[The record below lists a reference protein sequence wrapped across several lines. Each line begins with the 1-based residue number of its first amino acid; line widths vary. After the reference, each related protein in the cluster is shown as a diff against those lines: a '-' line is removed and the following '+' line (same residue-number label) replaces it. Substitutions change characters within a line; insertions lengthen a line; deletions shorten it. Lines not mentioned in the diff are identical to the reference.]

1 MRNIKMPENYLNT
14 SVILRLFKRQE
25 CVYKEINYFI
35 KNDTRAK
42 QLLSTVQQLDE
53 QKHDIAQ
60 LLDPHIKN
68 PNVKLTQRNIAD
80 INKQWLFRNRNKLTE
95 DLSNLLIYLQSVF
108 SSLFNASPAIEDV
121 THLTENLTKIYNATL
136 TNVEKINSL
145 ISKTEATIFPDEIMT
160 YLGELRKTWLD
171 IDLLLI
177 NQIISPLKK
186 SLQEYARE
194 ESLKVISQKMS
205 WENIIVS

>member
-1 MRNIKMPENYLNT
+1 MPENYLNT

-108 SSLFNASPAIEDV
+108 SSLFNASPAIEDA

-194 ESLKVISQKMS
+194 ESLKVISQKIS
-205 WENIIVS
+205 WENIPVS

>member
-1 MRNIKMPENYLNT
+1 MKWE
-14 SVILRLFKRQE
+14 
-25 CVYKEINYFI
+25 EINYFI

-194 ESLKVISQKMS
+194 ESLKVISQKIS
-205 WENIIVS
+205 WENIPVS

>member
-145 ISKTEATIFPDEIMT
+145 ISKIEATIFPDEIMT

-194 ESLKVISQKMS
+194 ESLKAISQKMS

>member
-42 QLLSTVQQLDE
+42 QLLSTVQQIDE

-145 ISKTEATIFPDEIMT
+145 ISKIEATIFPDEIMT

>member
-205 WENIIVS
+205 WENIPVS

>member
-1 MRNIKMPENYLNT
+1 MSENYLNT

-60 LLDPHIKN
+60 LLDPHIKT

-136 TNVEKINSL
+136 TNVENINSL
-145 ISKTEATIFPDEIMT
+145 ISKIEATIFPDEIMT

-205 WENIIVS
+205 WENIPVS

>member
-1 MRNIKMPENYLNT
+1 MPENYLNT

-145 ISKTEATIFPDEIMT
+145 ISKIEATIFPDEIMT

>member
-1 MRNIKMPENYLNT
+1 MPENYLNT

-53 QKHDIAQ
+53 QKHEIAQ

>member
-1 MRNIKMPENYLNT
+1 MSENYLNT

-53 QKHDIAQ
+53 QKHEIAQ

-145 ISKTEATIFPDEIMT
+145 ISKIEATIFPDEIMT

-205 WENIIVS
+205 WENIPVS

>member
-1 MRNIKMPENYLNT
+1 MPENYLNT

-53 QKHDIAQ
+53 QKHEIAQ

-145 ISKTEATIFPDEIMT
+145 ISKIEATIFPDEIMT

>member
-1 MRNIKMPENYLNT
+1 MPENYLNT

-53 QKHDIAQ
+53 QKHEIAQ

-145 ISKTEATIFPDEIMT
+145 ISKIEATIFPDEIMT

-205 WENIIVS
+205 WENIPVS

>member
-1 MRNIKMPENYLNT
+1 MPENYLNT

-194 ESLKVISQKMS
+194 ESLKAISQKMS

>member
-1 MRNIKMPENYLNT
+1 MPENYLNT

-145 ISKTEATIFPDEIMT
+145 ISKIEATIFPDEIMT

-194 ESLKVISQKMS
+194 ESLKVISQKIS
-205 WENIIVS
+205 WENIPVS

>member
-1 MRNIKMPENYLNT
+1 MSENYLNT

-205 WENIIVS
+205 WENIPVS

>member
-1 MRNIKMPENYLNT
+1 MSENYLNT

-145 ISKTEATIFPDEIMT
+145 ISKIEATIFPDEIMT

-205 WENIIVS
+205 WENIPVS

>member
-1 MRNIKMPENYLNT
+1 MSENYLNT

-53 QKHDIAQ
+53 QKHEITQ

-145 ISKTEATIFPDEIMT
+145 ISKIEATIFPDEIMT

-205 WENIIVS
+205 WENIPVS

>member
-1 MRNIKMPENYLNT
+1 MPENYLNT

-145 ISKTEATIFPDEIMT
+145 ISKIEATIFPDEIMT

-205 WENIIVS
+205 WENIPVS

>member
-53 QKHDIAQ
+53 QKHEIAQ

-145 ISKTEATIFPDEIMT
+145 ISKIEATIFPDEIMT

-205 WENIIVS
+205 WENIPVS

>member
-1 MRNIKMPENYLNT
+1 M
-14 SVILRLFKRQE
+14 
-25 CVYKEINYFI
+25 
-35 KNDTRAK
+35 
-42 QLLSTVQQLDE
+42 
-53 QKHDIAQ
+53 
-60 LLDPHIKN
+60 
-68 PNVKLTQRNIAD
+68 
-80 INKQWLFRNRNKLTE
+80 
-95 DLSNLLIYLQSVF
+95 F

-145 ISKTEATIFPDEIMT
+145 ISKIEATIFPDEIMT

-205 WENIIVS
+205 WENIPVS

>member
-1 MRNIKMPENYLNT
+1 MPENYLNT

-145 ISKTEATIFPDEIMT
+145 ISKIEATIFPDEIMT

-194 ESLKVISQKMS
+194 ESLKAISQKMS

>member
-53 QKHDIAQ
+53 QKHEIAQ

-145 ISKTEATIFPDEIMT
+145 ISKIEATIFPDEIMT

>member
-1 MRNIKMPENYLNT
+1 MPENYLNT

-68 PNVKLTQRNIAD
+68 PNVKLTQRNISD

-145 ISKTEATIFPDEIMT
+145 ISKIEATIFPDEIMT

-194 ESLKVISQKMS
+194 ESLKAISQKMS

>member
-1 MRNIKMPENYLNT
+1 MPENYLNT

>member
-145 ISKTEATIFPDEIMT
+145 ISKIEATIFPDEIMT